1 MTSKYVSI
9 LNYWN
14 SQLFFKCKSTAMN
27 HSPSEAVLSLLQL
40 MYNHS
45 AHNLVWFIH
54 EGDCFIRVSKDEET
68 DERGRVLL
76 LYSSV

>member
-1 MTSKYVSI
+1 
-9 LNYWN
+9 
-14 SQLFFKCKSTAMN
+14 MN

-40 MYNHS
+40 MYNQS
-45 AHNLVWFIH
+45 AHNSVWFIH
-54 EGDCFIRVSKDEET
+54 EEDCFLRVSKHEET